1 MRIRGRGLA
10 LPVDVAPGLQC
21 SALAERPGPPAHWTR
36 RGPCRMEGRGRRQPL
51 VSWLT
56 AASAGSETR
65 GTPRLCG
72 DPAPPPFPSRTP
84 SWQTLASDK
93 PGFQLRLSHC
103 QFCRSDLGYSLILSS
118 LYLLNCKGGTI
129 TPISHRRLVES
140 PKGKNWAKLLAK
152 PYQLLIPSCCSWS
165 ARQAALSLE
174 TELPALS
181 RPPSAIHGFRPS
193 QHPCLSHFHNSEAE
207 ETLKHIT
214 RSSALLAKALQASNS
229 H

>member
-21 SALAERPGPPAHWTR
+21 SALAERPGPPVHWAR

-65 GTPRLCG
+65 GTPQLCG
-72 DPAPPPFPSRTP
+72 DPAPPPFPSHTR

-93 PGFQLRLSHC
+93 PGFQLGLATAS
-103 QFCRSDLGYSLILSS
+103 FVGVTLGTAFILSG

-129 TPISHRRLVES
+129 TPISHRRLVGN
-140 PKGKNWAKLLAK
+140 PKGKNWDKLLAK

-165 ARQAALSLE
+165 ARRGTVTGNRTPSPVQTPKCNPLLLSLP
-174 TELPALS
+174 T
-181 RPPSAIHGFRPS
+181 PPPGCGTA
-193 QHPCLSHFHNSEAE
+193 
-207 ETLKHIT
+207 
-214 RSSALLAKALQASNS
+214 
-229 H
+229 